1 MTPPEWQTYEVWAEK
16 KGQWG
21 KVASF
26 REFDLASTVLR
37 NYKYRMKLVRVSY
50 QDGAPVLNEV
60 LVEVGATRRQP

>member
-1 MTPPEWQTYEVWAEK
+1 MSEWHQYELWAEK

-26 REFDLASTVLR
+26 REFDLASTLLR
-37 NYKYRMKLVRVSY
+37 NYKYRMRLVRVSY

-60 LVEVGATRRQP
+60 LAEVGATRRVP

>member
-1 MTPPEWQTYEVWAEK
+1 MADWQQYEVWAEK

-60 LVEVGATRRQP
+60 LVEVGATRREP

>member
-1 MTPPEWQTYEVWAEK
+1 MTLTEWQQYELWAEK

-37 NYKYRMKLVRVSY
+37 NYKYRMRMVRVSY
-50 QDGAPVLNEV
+50 EGGAAVVNEV
-60 LVEVGATRRQP
+60 LVEVGATRQEP

>member
-1 MTPPEWQTYEVWAEK
+1 MTMPDWQQYEVWAEK

-37 NYKYRMKLVRVSY
+37 NYTYRMRLVRVDY
-50 QDGAPVLNEV
+50 QDGVAVLNEV
-60 LVEVGATRRQP
+60 LVEVGATRQEP